1 MYDEPLLL
9 KIDLAVRDQ
18 GCEVRVVTDRRKEKF
33 FHPAL
38 VSEQVDSSGNVSDF
52 N

>member
-1 MYDEPLLL
+1 MCDEPLLL

-18 GCEVRVVTDRRKEKF
+18 GSEVRLVTDRRKEKF

-38 VSEQVDSSGNVSDF
+38 FS
-52 N
+52 